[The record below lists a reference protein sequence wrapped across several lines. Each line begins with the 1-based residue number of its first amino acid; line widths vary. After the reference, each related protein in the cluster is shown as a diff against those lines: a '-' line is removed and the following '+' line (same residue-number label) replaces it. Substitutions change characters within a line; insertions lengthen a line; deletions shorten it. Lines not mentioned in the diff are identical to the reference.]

1 MQGSSLQDDFCN
13 RRYFIEQPSRV
24 GNPLSKEIPQDGAR
38 LKAEPARYP
47 VAPQFS
53 QVSLVPASVPD
64 PRTLNIPDHNRRRV
78 VRRTTGGQ
86 EYRDVADVDD
96 MVGGHHLHLRFSWK
110 NMVHDVSM
118 RRDTG
123 LDWASDKYE
132 QGLKG
137 LLTPRKV
144 PISERVWHDM
154 EMS

>member
-1 MQGSSLQDDFCN
+1 MFQ
-13 RRYFIEQPSRV
+13 
-24 GNPLSKEIPQDGAR
+24 IPVLLIFLIIIGAG
-38 LKAEPARYP
+38 LFD
-47 VAPQFS
+47 VQ
-53 QVSLVPASVPD
+53 Q
-64 PRTLNIPDHNRRRV
+64 
-78 VRRTTGGQ
+78 GGQ
-86 EYRDVADVDD
+86 EYRDIADVDD
-96 MVGGHHLHLRFSWK
+96 MVGCHHLHLRFSWK